1 MNKAEKEL
9 LLGSNDWKILSDILL
24 ETTVK
29 GAEVKL
35 LYDLMIKIDAN
46 FSATVERE
54 SLENNNI
61 KQ

>member
-46 FSATVERE
+46 VSATVERE